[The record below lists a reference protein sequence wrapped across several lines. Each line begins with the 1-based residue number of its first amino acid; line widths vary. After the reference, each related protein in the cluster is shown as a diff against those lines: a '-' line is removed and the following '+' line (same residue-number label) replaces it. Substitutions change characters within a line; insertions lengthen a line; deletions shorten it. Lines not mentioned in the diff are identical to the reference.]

1 MNAAVQP
8 LVIDTNI
15 ALDVLVFNEAK
26 AAQLKIDLHAG
37 RVQWLA
43 TSVMRDELE
52 RVLAYAQIAPRVA
65 FYGLDA
71 AAVLA
76 AFDAQV
82 QLCPVAPRV
91 AVDCKDADDQKFLDL
106 AVQEKALLLSKDRQV
121 LKCRKRLQKWGADI
135 SAIYPPLQAVTTQA
149 AQAGWAA

>member
-1 MNAAVQP
+1 MTTHLQTEYAPQK

-15 ALDVLVFNEAK
+15 ALDILVFNEPK
-26 AAQLKIDLHAG
+26 VAQLKADLAAG

-43 TSVMRDELE
+43 TPVMRDELE

-65 FYGLDA
+65 FYGLDT

-82 QLCPVAPRV
+82 QCCAVAPKV

-106 AVQEKALLLSKDRQV
+106 AAQHQALLLSKDRQV
-121 LKCRKRLQKWGADI
+121 LKCRKRLQKWGGTI
-135 SAIYPPLQAVTTQA
+135 SPIYPLAPVLV
-149 AQAGWAA
+149 

>member
-1 MNAAVQP
+1 MMLVQAEATP
-8 LVIDTNI
+8 QKLVIDTNI
-15 ALDVLVFNEAK
+15 ALDVLVFNEPK
-26 AAQLKIDLHAG
+26 VEQLKADLAAG

-65 FYGLDA
+65 FYGLDT

-82 QLCPVAPRV
+82 QCCTVAPKV

-106 AVQEKALLLSKDRQV
+106 AAQHQALLLSKDRQV
-121 LKCRKRLQKWGADI
+121 LKCRKRLQKWGGTI
-135 SAIYPPLQAVTTQA
+135 SPIYPLV
-149 AQAGWAA
+149 

>member
-1 MNAAVQP
+1 MTAHLQTEYAPQK

-15 ALDVLVFNEAK
+15 ALDILVFNEPK
-26 AAQLKIDLHAG
+26 VAQLKADLAAG

-43 TSVMRDELE
+43 TPVMRDELE

-71 AAVLA
+71 EAVLA

-82 QLCPVAPRV
+82 QLCAIAPKV

-106 AVQEKALLLSKDRQV
+106 AAHEKAWLLSKDRQV
-121 LKCRKRLQKWGADI
+121 LKCRKRLQKWGGQI
-135 SAIYPPLQAVTTQA
+135 SAVYPGLALA
-149 AQAGWAA
+149 

>member
-1 MNAAVQP
+1 MTTHLQTEYAPQK

-15 ALDVLVFNEAK
+15 ALDILVFNEPK
-26 AAQLKIDLHAG
+26 VAQLKADLAAG

-43 TSVMRDELE
+43 TPVMRDELE

-82 QLCPVAPRV
+82 QLCAIAPKV

-106 AVQEKALLLSKDRQV
+106 AAHEKAWLLSKDRQV
-121 LKCRKRLQKWGADI
+121 LKCRKSLQKWGGQI
-135 SAIYPPLQAVTTQA
+135 SAVYPGLALA
-149 AQAGWAA
+149 

>member
-1 MNAAVQP
+1 MTTHLQTEYAPQK

-15 ALDVLVFNEAK
+15 ALDILVFNEPK
-26 AAQLKIDLHAG
+26 VAQLKADLAAG

-43 TSVMRDELE
+43 TPVMRDELE

-82 QLCPVAPRV
+82 QLCAIAPKV

-106 AVQEKALLLSKDRQV
+106 AAHEKAWLLSKDRQV
-121 LKCRKRLQKWGADI
+121 LKCRKRLQ
-135 SAIYPPLQAVTTQA
+135 
-149 AQAGWAA
+149 

>member
-1 MNAAVQP
+1 MTAHLQTEYAPQK

-15 ALDVLVFNEAK
+15 ALDILVFNEPK
-26 AAQLKIDLHAG
+26 VAQLKADLAAG

-43 TSVMRDELE
+43 TPVMRDELE

-82 QLCPVAPRV
+82 QLCAIAPKV

-106 AVQEKALLLSKDRQV
+106 AAHEKAWLLSKDRQV
-121 LKCRKRLQKWGADI
+121 LKCRKRLQKWGGQI
-135 SAIYPPLQAVTTQA
+135 SAVYPGLALA
-149 AQAGWAA
+149 

>member
-1 MNAAVQP
+1 MNTAYAPQAAAQK

-15 ALDVLVFNEAK
+15 ALDILVLQEPKV
-26 AAQLKIDLHAG
+26 AQLKADLAAG

-43 TSVMRDELE
+43 TPVMRDELE

-82 QLCPVAPRV
+82 QLCAIAPKV

-106 AVQEKALLLSKDRQV
+106 AAHEKAWLLSKDRQV
-121 LKCRKRLQKWGADI
+121 LKCRKRLQKWGGQI
-135 SAIYPPLQAVTTQA
+135 SAVYPVQSLVLA
-149 AQAGWAA
+149 

>member
-1 MNAAVQP
+1 MNMRLQTEFAPQK

-15 ALDVLVFNEAK
+15 ALDILVFNEPK
-26 AAQLKIDLHAG
+26 VAQLKADLAAG
-37 RVQWLA
+37 LVQWLA
-43 TSVMRDELE
+43 TPVMRDELE

-76 AFDAQV
+76 AFDSKV
-82 QLCPVAPRV
+82 QLCAIAPKV

-106 AVQEKALLLSKDRQV
+106 AAHEKALLLSKDRQV
-121 LKCRKRLQKWGADI
+121 LKCRKRLQKWGGQI
-135 SAIYPPLQAVTTQA
+135 SAVYPVQSLVLA
-149 AQAGWAA
+149 

>member
-1 MNAAVQP
+1 MMLVQAEATP
-8 LVIDTNI
+8 QKLVIDTNI
-15 ALDVLVFNEAK
+15 ALDVLVFNEPK
-26 AAQLKIDLHAG
+26 VEQLKADLAAG

-43 TSVMRDELE
+43 TRVMRDELE

-65 FYGLDA
+65 FYGLDT

-82 QLCPVAPRV
+82 QCCAVAPKV

-106 AVQEKALLLSKDRQV
+106 AAQHQALLLSKDRQV
-121 LKCRKRLQKWGADI
+121 LKCRKRLQKWGGTI
-135 SAIYPPLQAVTTQA
+135 SPIYPLV
-149 AQAGWAA
+149 

>member
-1 MNAAVQP
+1 MNTAYAPQAAAQK

-15 ALDVLVFNEAK
+15 ALDILVFQEPK
-26 AAQLKIDLHAG
+26 VAQLKADLAAG

-43 TSVMRDELE
+43 TPVMRDELE

-71 AAVLA
+71 AAVLT

-82 QLCPVAPRV
+82 QLCAIAPKV

-106 AVQEKALLLSKDRQV
+106 AAHEKAWLLSKDRQV
-121 LKCRKRLQKWGADI
+121 LKCRKRLQKWGGQI
-135 SAIYPPLQAVTTQA
+135 SAVYPGLALA
-149 AQAGWAA
+149 

>member
-1 MNAAVQP
+1 MNTAYAPQAAAQK

-15 ALDVLVFNEAK
+15 ALDILVFQEPK
-26 AAQLKIDLHAG
+26 VAQLKADLAAG

-43 TSVMRDELE
+43 TPVMRDELE

-82 QLCPVAPRV
+82 QLCAIAPKV

-106 AVQEKALLLSKDRQV
+106 AAHEKAWLLSKDRQV
-121 LKCRKRLQKWGADI
+121 LKCRKRLQKWGGQI
-135 SAIYPPLQAVTTQA
+135 SAVYPGLALA
-149 AQAGWAA
+149 